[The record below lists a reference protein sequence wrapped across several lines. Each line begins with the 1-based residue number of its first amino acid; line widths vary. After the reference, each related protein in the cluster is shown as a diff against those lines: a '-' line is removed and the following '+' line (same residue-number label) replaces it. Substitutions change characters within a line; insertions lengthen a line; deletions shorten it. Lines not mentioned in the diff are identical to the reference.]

1 MGIGKASYKFFTK
14 GRVRHLGQGS
24 PLRAG
29 AAQEGLWANPWLGGE
44 VIPSVPYF
52 LFGQAHYYELQR
64 STMEHREVS

>member
-52 LFGQAHYYELQR
+52 LFG
-64 STMEHREVS
+64 